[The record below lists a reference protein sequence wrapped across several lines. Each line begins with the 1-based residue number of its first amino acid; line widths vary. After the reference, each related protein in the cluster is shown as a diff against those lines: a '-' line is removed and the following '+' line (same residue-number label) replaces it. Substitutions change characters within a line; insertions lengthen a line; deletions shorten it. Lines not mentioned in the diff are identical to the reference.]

1 MGPPGKRS
9 RPPGLN
15 RQAADR
21 FERSSDAANNRAIRR
36 PAQLLD
42 ADGDLLP
49 LHRSPIVGS
58 PRLARP
64 SWYAWTADRWAEPR
78 P

>member
-1 MGPPGKRS
+1 MGSPGKRS

-21 FERSSDAANNRAIRR
+21 FERSSDAANNKFIRR

-42 ADGDLLP
+42 GDSHLLP

-58 PRLARP
+58 PRLAKP
-64 SWYAWTADRWAEPR
+64 SRYSWIADRWAEPR